1 LDATDDGCLSRIFKI
16 LEVDMVASMTAF
28 ARKQTEYDWGTLIW
42 EIRSVNHRYLEPGL
56 RIPDMVR
63 AIEPQVRDALRKAI
77 SRGKVDCQLRIQ
89 INNKDSSE
97 ELNDALVKK
106 LLHLGA
112 RVRSYSHDAANLSVA
127 DILRWPGVLQE
138 QELDTNSLQAD
149 ALALL
154 QETLKDFSAS
164 RKREG
169 EELGQLIMQR
179 LQLIREIVQSIRV
192 RLPEILTRQQDNI
205 RTRLDAFKAEL
216 DPARLEQE
224 IVLLAQKADVDEEL
238 DRLFTHVAEVGRVL
252 GTNEPIGRRLDFLM
266 QELNREANT
275 LSSKS
280 IVAETTLNAVELKV
294 LIEQMREQVQNIE

>member
-1 LDATDDGCLSRIFKI
+1 
-16 LEVDMVASMTAF
+16 MVASMTAF
-28 ARKQTEYDWGTLIW
+28 ARKQTEYEWGTLIW

-89 INNKDSSE
+89 LTNNE
-97 ELNDALVKK
+97 GGNENLNDALVKK
-106 LLHLGA
+106 LLHLSA
-112 RVRSYSHDAANLSVA
+112 QVHSVSHDASHLSVA
-127 DILRWPGVLQE
+127 EILRWPGVLQE

-154 QETLKDFSAS
+154 KETLTDFDAS
-164 RKREG
+164 RQREG
-169 EELGQLIMQR
+169 EELS
-179 LQLIREIVQSIRV
+179 QLIRQRLYSVRDIVKSIRE
-192 RLPEILTRQQDNI
+192 RLPEILLRQQDNI
-205 RTRLDAFKAEL
+205 RTRLDAFLTEL

-238 DRLFTHVAEVGRVL
+238 DRLFTHVSEVERVL

>member
-1 LDATDDGCLSRIFKI
+1 
-16 LEVDMVASMTAF
+16 MVASMTAF
-28 ARKQTEYDWGTLIW
+28 ARKQTEYEWGTLIW

-89 INNKDSSE
+89 LASNDSGNE
-97 ELNDALVKK
+97 NLNDALVKK
-106 LLHLGA
+106 LLHLSA
-112 RVRSYSHDAANLSVA
+112 QVRAVSHDATNLSVA
-127 DILRWPGVLQE
+127 EILRWPGVLQE
-138 QELDTNSLQAD
+138 QELDTNTLQAD

-154 QETLKDFSAS
+154 QETLKEFDAS
-164 RKREG
+164 RQREG
-169 EELGQLIMQR
+169 EELSQLIRQR
-179 LQLIREIVQSIRV
+179 LQSVREIVQSIRE
-192 RLPEILTRQQDNI
+192 RLPEILLRQQDNI
-205 RTRLDAFKAEL
+205 RTRLDAFKTEL

-238 DRLFTHVAEVGRVL
+238 DRLNTHVTEVERVL
-252 GTNEPIGRRLDFLM
+252 STREPIGRRLDFLM

-294 LIEQMREQVQNIE
+294 LIEQMREQIQNIE